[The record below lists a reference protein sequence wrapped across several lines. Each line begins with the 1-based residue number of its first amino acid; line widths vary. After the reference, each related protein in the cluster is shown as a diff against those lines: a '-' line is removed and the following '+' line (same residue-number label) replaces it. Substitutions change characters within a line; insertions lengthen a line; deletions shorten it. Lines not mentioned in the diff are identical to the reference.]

1 MAKLKA
7 SDIKVGG
14 LYKIKSDQWAAYG
27 YANGD
32 VVTVTHYQKGQNPT
46 IKHHENAV
54 AQQIGIYI
62 SALDFYQQTKTQLEK
77 AIDEARIIIAD
88 AENKLKWMKD
98 TGNEEFD
105 EDEYKVWHTL
115 QILAKKGV
123 TDIEKAKAI
132 AALIKK

>member
-14 LYKIKSDQWAAYG
+14 TYKIKSDQWNAYG
-27 YANGD
+27 YAAGD
-32 VVTVTHYQKGQNPT
+32 LVVVTHYQKGQNPT
-46 IKHHENAV
+46 IRHQDNGV
-54 AQQIGIYI
+54 AQQISVYI
-62 SALDFYQQTKTQLEK
+62 SSLDFYQQTKTQLEK
-77 AIDEARIIIAD
+77 VIEESRIIIAD

-115 QILAKKGV
+115 QIIAKKGV
-123 TDIEKAKAI
+123 SDVEKAKAI